1 MGTGTELEKILRIL
15 AENEKEGFVETNET
29 PIFEFTIEVDPKPY
43 EIESVKSFDDKTT
56 VVFFKDGTKEV
67 AVCTEDDT
75 YSLEQGISVC
85 LAKKLVG
92 GKKNYNR
99 IIKTA
104 AKQYRD
110 ERKAAKKAQEEKQ
123 KTHEERMRVQQNRAE
138 KKKKKQRVENT
149 AMIAG
154 AIVQALQILTDADV
168 VKIGLDEDK

>member
-1 MGTGTELEKILRIL
+1 MIMGTNTELEKILKIL
-15 AENEKEGFVETNET
+15 AGCKNGSFTELDGSSPV
-29 PIFEFTIEVDPKPY
+29 FEFTVEVDPEPW

-92 GKKNYNR
+92 GKENYNK

-110 ERKAAKKAQEEKQ
+110 EREATKKVQEEKQ
-123 KTHEERMRVQQNRAE
+123 KAHEERMRIQQNRA
-138 KKKKKQRVENT
+138 KKKRKKEYERIVE
-149 AMIAG
+149 
-154 AIVQALQILTDADV
+154 IVEQLAQSMTES
-168 VKIGLDEDK
+168 GWMTTGEEDE